1 MPGGPVPPGIDHGVA
16 PADPVLSSTE
26 GWSMK
31 AALHTLLLIC
41 LSTPALAQ
49 DRPAI
54 TPTSDVAVTYRVSGE
69 GQPAGEMRMSW
80 LAARNLMRMDMPGGQ
95 GWIVVDMAAG
105 SAFLANDAQR
115 MVMEMPATGV
125 SARMTP
131 SVNAR
136 FTREGNARVAN
147 TDCVNWRMEEQGQ
160 AARVCM
166 TADGVMLRT
175 ESLGAPGPGRGVMEA
190 TSVAYGPQHAARFQR
205 PTGYQGLQ
213 LPGLGGGA
221 PGAGQGMPRGTALP
235 PPGLSPPG
243 R

>member
-1 MPGGPVPPGIDHGVA
+1 MR
-16 PADPVLSSTE
+16 
-26 GWSMK
+26 
-31 AALHTLLLIC
+31 AALH
-41 LSTPALAQ
+41 LSLFLSLATPALAQ

-54 TPTSDVAVTYRVSGE
+54 TPARDVAVIYRVSGE
-69 GQPAGEMRMSW
+69 GQPAGDMRMSW

-95 GWIVVDMAAG
+95 GWVVLDTAAG

-115 MVMEMPATGV
+115 MVMDMPATGV
-125 SARMTP
+125 AARMTP
-131 SVNAR
+131 GANAR
-136 FTREGNARVAN
+136 FTREGNARIAN

-160 AARVCM
+160 TARVCM

-190 TSVAYGPQHAARFQR
+190 TSVTYGPQDAARFQR
-205 PTGYQGLQ
+205 PAGYQGLQ

-221 PGAGQGMPRGTALP
+221 AGGAPAGAQGMPRGTALP
-235 PPGLSPPG
+235 PPGLTMPG